1 MLPGLRMA
9 QTCHAAIQFQ
19 HEFPQLSKSWIE
31 SSNYLV
37 ILEVDNEIQLKSL
50 IDKAEQIGICSSVF
64 KEPDLDNQVTAVA
77 FEPGELSKRLLKNI
91 KLAMSP

>member
-1 MLPGLRMA
+1 MA

-37 ILEVDNEIQLKSL
+37 ILEVDDETQLKSL
-50 IDKAEQIGICSSVF
+50 INKARQIGICSSVF
-64 KEPDLDNQVTAVA
+64 EEPDLNNQITAVT
-77 FEPGELSKRLLKNI
+77 FEPGELSKRLLRNV
-91 KLAMSP
+91 KLAMPP

>member
-1 MLPGLRMA
+1 MA

-37 ILEVDNEIQLKSL
+37 ILEVHNEIQLKSL
-50 IDKAEQIGICSSVF
+50 IDKAEQIGICFSVF

>member
-1 MLPGLRMA
+1 MA

-50 IDKAEQIGICSSVF
+50 IDKAEQIGICSYVF
-64 KEPDLDNQVTAVA
+64 KEPDLDNC
-77 FEPGELSKRLLKNI
+77 GNSC
-91 KLAMSP
+91 

>member
-1 MLPGLRMA
+1 MA

-50 IDKAEQIGICSSVF
+50 IDKAEQIGICYSVF

-77 FEPGELSKRLLKNI
+77 FEPGELSKRLLRNI
-91 KLAMSP
+91 KLAMPP